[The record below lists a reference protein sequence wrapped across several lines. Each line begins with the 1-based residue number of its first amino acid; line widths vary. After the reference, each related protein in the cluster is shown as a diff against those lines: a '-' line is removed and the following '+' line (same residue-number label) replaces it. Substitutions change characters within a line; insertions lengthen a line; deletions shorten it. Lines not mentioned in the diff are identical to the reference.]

1 MGDERK
7 PVADVTV
14 DHARLN
20 ALVAKDDITA
30 VVHRVARGTD
40 RLDHELIVAGYWPDG
55 FDDHNSFRGGPVEF
69 ADWVLQVLPHF
80 AATHHFLGQCRI
92 ELDDDTAYV
101 ETYCDAHHV
110 AHPDERGRVLDMRM
124 GLRYCDRFE
133 RRDGEWRIAKRI
145 CAFDWAYYV
154 ESVREWAF
162 PADFTVGAR
171 NRDDITYT
179 RF

>member
-1 MGDERK
+1 MADQTRLDE
-7 PVADVTV
+7 
-14 DHARLN
+14 
-20 ALVAKDDITA
+20 LVAKDDITT
-30 VVHRVARGTD
+30 VIHRVARGTD

-80 AATHHFLGQCRI
+80 KATHHFLGQCRI
-92 ELDDDTAYV
+92 ELDLAHDLAYA

-110 AHPDERGRVLDMRM
+110 GHPDEQGHVTDMRM

-133 RRDGEWRIAKRI
+133 RRGGEWRIAKRI
-145 CAFDWAYYV
+145 CAFDWAYWLRGD
-154 ESVREWAF
+154 REWPF
-162 PADFTVGAR
+162 PADFTVGHR